1 MIHDLD
7 LRLDPATAYTPD
19 KLKSAVSR
27 RLGIDPAGI
36 SDIIIRKR
44 SIDARQRNVVVQLSV
59 KVYIGEKAPAVQY
72 TPIDY
77 PLLPSDAPSA
87 IIVGAGPAGLFAALE
102 LIDRKS
108 VV

>member
-36 SDIIIRKR
+36 SDVIIRKR

-59 KVYIGEKAPAVQY
+59 RESISVKK
-72 TPIDY
+72 
-77 PLLPSDAPSA
+77 LPPSN
-87 IIVGAGPAGLFAALE
+87 IL
-102 LIDRKS
+102 R
-108 VV
+108 